1 MRALMVYLLRSY
13 TASQR
18 YFGPV
23 AGTIIAVLILYS
35 YTPNPVMNSYAATAI
50 ILFAGSAW
58 MGLSFLNHEHPVQ
71 RQVSIVQARS
81 KWRYNLGTLLTLG
94 LFILLLDL
102 LIVTYPVLTGH
113 FDEPAGLYRMTL
125 AFAGHF
131 LLGLLGMAVSL
142 YLQAAW
148 VPKTSYA
155 AGLLLTVLIISI
167 GAGKMSALIPGP
179 FVHLLLPPAAPV
191 MDVLMNA
198 DSLPLMRVMGA
209 FLHALVYIMLLIG
222 FYLYRSSRMDDRKSL

>member
-13 TASQR
+13 TVSQR
-18 YFGPV
+18 YFGPI

-58 MGLSFLNHEHPVQ
+58 LGLSFLNHEHPVQ

-81 KWRYNLGTLLTLG
+81 KMRYNLGTLLTLG
-94 LFILLLDL
+94 LFILLLAL
-102 LIVTYPVLTGH
+102 LIVIFPVFTGK

-131 LLGLLGMAVSL
+131 LLGLLGTAVSL
-142 YLQAAW
+142 YLQASW

-167 GAGKMSALIPGP
+167 GANKMSAIIPGP
-179 FVHLLLPPAAPV
+179 YVHLLLPPAAPV

-198 DSLPLMRVMGA
+198 DNLSLMRVIGA
-209 FLHALVYIMLLIG
+209 FVHALVYIVLLIG

>member
-13 TASQR
+13 TISQR

-58 MGLSFLNHEHPVQ
+58 LGLSFLNHEHPVQ

-81 KWRYNLGTLLTLG
+81 KMRYNLGTLLTLG
-94 LFILLLDL
+94 LFILLLAL
-102 LIVTYPVLTGH
+102 LIVIFPVVTGK

-131 LLGLLGMAVSL
+131 LLGLLGTAVSL
-142 YLQAAW
+142 YLQASW

-167 GAGKMSALIPGP
+167 GANKMSAIIPGP
-179 FVHLLLPPAAPV
+179 YVHLLLPPAAPV

-198 DSLPLMRVMGA
+198 DNLSLMRVTGA
-209 FLHALVYIMLLIG
+209 FVHALVYIVLLIG